1 MESLNTVLV
10 GGVATARLS
19 REDMANLMLR
29 DCLAARSGAST
40 PKLVF
45 DVNGHAL
52 ALAFWNRDFRRDLAA
67 GDLVHA
73 DGQAIVAASRFL
85 TSAPIPERSATTDFF
100 HDAAALASRAGLRFF
115 LLGATEEVNA
125 LCEARMRALYP
136 DLQIVGRRNG
146 YFAQGEEAAICEAI
160 NASGADIVWIGLGK
174 PNEQAFCVRNRGR
187 LKAGWLVT
195 CGGCF
200 NYVAGNYPR
209 APRWMQSAGLE
220 WLHRLLTNP
229 RKLFWRYVTTNP
241 VAIYLLLTQT
251 SSRPRGAGA

>member
-1 MESLNTVLV
+1 MDSSNTVLV
-10 GGVATARLS
+10 GGVATS
-19 REDMANLMLR
+19 RVSRKDMADLMLR
-29 DCLAARSGAST
+29 DCLAARSGASK

-52 ALAFWNRDFRRDLAA
+52 ALAFWNRDFRGDLAA

-73 DGQAIVAASRFL
+73 DGQAIVAASRLL

-100 HDAAALASRAGLRFF
+100 HDAASLAGRAGLRFF

-125 LCEARMRALYP
+125 LCEAKMRALYP

-146 YFAQGEEAAICEAI
+146 YFSRSDEAAICESI
-160 NASGADIVWIGLGK
+160 NASGADVVWVGLGK
-174 PNEQAFCVRNRGR
+174 PNEQAFCVRNKNL
-187 LKAGWLVT
+187 LKAGWLIT

-200 NYVAGNYPR
+200 NYVVGSYSR
-209 APRWMQSAGLE
+209 APQWMQSSGLE
-220 WLHRLLTNP
+220 WLHRLATNP
-229 RKLFWRYVTTNP
+229 RKLFWRYLTTNP
-241 VAIYLLLTQT
+241 VAIFLLLTQT

>member
-40 PKLVF
+40 QKLVF

-85 TSAPIPERSATTDFF
+85 TSTPISERSATTDFF

-174 PNEQAFCVRNRGR
+174 PNEQAFCVRNRSR

-209 APRWMQSAGLE
+209 APQWMQSTGLE

-229 RKLFWRYVTTNP
+229 RKLFWRYLTTNP

-251 SSRPRGAGA
+251 SSRPRGADA